1 MPEMSIPLRVAFAV
15 IVGAWLSAPL
25 SLSLANEQPCGVPKP
40 GVDDWRIEAQTAVN
54 IDPKPL
60 CALIDNL
67 EALKPNI
74 HSVLVVRH
82 GSLVFE
88 HYRRGVDQRWGSD
101 LGEVTYGPD
110 VKHDVRSIS
119 KSVVSLLIG
128 IALDRKLIANI
139 DQTVLSFLPQYASL
153 RTPAKERISL
163 RHLLTMSSGIAWNEN
178 IPYTDAQNS
187 ERRMIDAPDPYRY
200 VLEQPLM
207 GEPGKVWN
215 YSGGS
220 TALLA
225 AVLQR
230 TSGKWVVKFARD
242 ELFTPLGITD
252 LEWAQMPGSGEF
264 AAAYG
269 LRLRPRDMAKLG
281 QLVISNG
288 IWKGKPIVSPEWL
301 KEVTMRRFPVEYNLY
316 YGYQWWISSS
326 SVNGKKIDW
335 FEALGLGGQRI
346 IIVPS
351 LELVV
356 VFTTGLYDAREGWL
370 ATTRLRDDYVLPA
383 AVGP

>member
-1 MPEMSIPLRVAFAV
+1 MSIPLRVVFV
-15 IVGAWLSAPL
+15 IILGTWLSAPP
-25 SLSLANEQPCGVPKP
+25 SLSLANEQPCGVPNP
-40 GVDDWRIEAQTAVN
+40 DVDDWRIEAQTAVS

-67 EALKPNI
+67 ETLTPNI
-74 HSVLVVRH
+74 HSVLVIRR

-88 HYRRGVDQRWGSD
+88 HYRRGVDQRWGRA
-101 LGEVTYGPD
+101 LGEVAHGPED
-110 VKHDVRSIS
+110 KHDVRSVS
-119 KSVVSLLIG
+119 KSVVSLLFG

-139 DQTVLSFLPQYASL
+139 DQTVFTFLPQYASL

-178 IPYTDAQNS
+178 IPYTDEQNS
-187 ERRMIDAPDPYRY
+187 ERRMTRAPDPYRY
-200 VLEQPLM
+200 VLEQPLI

-215 YSGGS
+215 YCSGS

-230 TSGKWVVKFARD
+230 ASGKWIVKFARD

-252 LEWAQMPGSGEF
+252 LEWVQMPASGEF
-264 AAAYG
+264 AAASG

-281 QLVISNG
+281 QLVISHG
-288 IWKGKPIVSPEWL
+288 IWKGKPIVSAEWL
-301 KEVTMRRFPVEYNLY
+301 EESTTGRFPVDTVY
-316 YGYQWWISSS
+316 YGYQWWIGSSH
-326 SVNGKKIDW
+326 VNAKKIDW
-335 FEALGLGGQRI
+335 FEAFGLGGQRI

-351 LELVV
+351 LDLVV
-356 VFTTGLYDAREGWL
+356 VFTTGLYDMENASFV
-370 ATTRLRDDYVLPA
+370 TTGLLDDYVLPA
-383 AVGP
+383 VVGP

>member
-1 MPEMSIPLRVAFAV
+1 MSIPLRVFFAL
-15 IVGAWLSAPL
+15 IVGAWFSAPL

-40 GVDDWRIEAQTAVN
+40 GADDWRIEAQPVVG

-67 EALKPNI
+67 ETLRPNI
-74 HSVLVVRH
+74 HSVLVVRR

-88 HYRRGVDQRWGSD
+88 HYRRGIDQRLGSS
-101 LGEVTYGPD
+101 LGEVEHGPD
-110 VKHDVRSIS
+110 VKHDVRSVS

-128 IALDRKLIANI
+128 IALDRKLIENI
-139 DQTVLSFLPQYASL
+139 DQSVFTFLPPQYAAL
-153 RTPAKERISL
+153 RTPANERITL
-163 RHLLTMSSGIAWNEN
+163 RHLLTMSSGVAWNQN
-178 IPYTDAQNS
+178 MPYFDAKNS
-187 ERRMIDAPDPYRY
+187 ERRMTNAPDPYRY
-200 VLEQPLM
+200 VLEQPLLE
-207 GEPGKVWN
+207 EPGKVWN
-215 YSGGS
+215 YSSGS
-220 TALLA
+220 TQLLA
-225 AVLQR
+225 AVLQQR
-230 TSGKWVVKFARD
+230 SGKWLVKFARD

-288 IWKGKPIVSPEWL
+288 IWKGKSIVPAKWL
-301 KEVTMRRFPVEYNLY
+301 KEATTARLKAMDDTY

-326 SVNGKKIDW
+326 LVNGKKIDW
-335 FEALGLGGQRI
+335 FEALGLGSQRI

-351 LELVV
+351 LDLVV
-356 VFTTGLYDAREGWL
+356 VFTAGLYEMQNSWV
-370 ATTRLRDDYVLPA
+370 TTTPLLDDYILPA

>member
-1 MPEMSIPLRVAFAV
+1 MYLPLRVVFAV

-40 GVDDWRIEAQTAVN
+40 GVDDWRIEAQTAVS

-67 EALKPNI
+67 ETLELNI
-74 HSVLVVRH
+74 HSVLVVRR

-88 HYRRGVDQRWGSD
+88 HYRRGVDQRGGRA
-101 LGEVTYGPD
+101 LGEVAHGPD
-110 VKHDVRSIS
+110 VKHDVRSVS

-139 DQTVLSFLPQYASL
+139 DQTVFTFLPQYASL
-153 RTPAKERISL
+153 RTPAKERITL
-163 RHLLTMSSGIAWNEN
+163 RHLLTMSSGIVWNEN
-178 IPYTDAQNS
+178 MPYSDALNS
-187 ERRMIDAPDPYRY
+187 EHRMTDAPDPYRY
-200 VLEQPLM
+200 VLERPLM
-207 GEPGKVWN
+207 EEPGKVWN
-215 YSGGS
+215 YNGGS
-220 TALLA
+220 TSLLA

-230 TSGKWVVKFARD
+230 TSKKWIVKFARD
-242 ELFTPLGITD
+242 ELFKPLGITD
-252 LEWAQMPGSGEF
+252 LEWMQMPASGEF

-281 QLVISNG
+281 QLVISHG
-288 IWKGKPIVSPEWL
+288 LWKGRPIVSAEWL
-301 KEVTMRRFPVEYNLY
+301 KEATTGRFPVDTNYY

-335 FEALGLGGQRI
+335 FEAFGLGGQRI

-351 LELVV
+351 LDLVV
-356 VFTTGLYDAREGWL
+356 VFTTGLYDMPKPWL
-370 ATTRLRDDYVLPA
+370 ATTPLLDGYLLPA

>member
-1 MPEMSIPLRVAFAV
+1 MSIPLRVVFAL
-15 IVGAWLSAPL
+15 IVGAWCSAPL
-25 SLSLANEQPCGVPKP
+25 TLSWANEQPCGVPKS

-67 EALKPNI
+67 ETLKPNI
-74 HSVLVVRH
+74 HSVLVVRS

-88 HYRRGVDQRWGSD
+88 HYRRGVDQRWGRD
-101 LGEVTYGPD
+101 LGEVTHGPD
-110 VKHDVRSIS
+110 GKHDVRSVS

-139 DQTVLSFLPQYASL
+139 DQTIFTFLPQYASL

-252 LEWAQMPGSGEF
+252 LEWVQMPASGEF
-264 AAAYG
+264 AAASG

-281 QLVISNG
+281 QLVISHGN
-288 IWKGKPIVSPEWL
+288 WKGKPIVSAEWL
-301 KEVTMRRFPVEYNLY
+301 KEATIARFPVETNYY
-316 YGYQWWISSS
+316 YGYQWWISLS
-326 SVNGKKIDW
+326 SVGGKKIDW
-335 FEALGLGGQRI
+335 FEAFGLGGQRI

-356 VFTTGLYDAREGWL
+356 VFTTGLYDMPKSWL
-370 ATTRLRDDYVLPA
+370 STTDLLDDYVLPA
-383 AVGP
+383 VVGP

>member
-1 MPEMSIPLRVAFAV
+1 MSISLRVVFAI
-15 IVGAWLSAPL
+15 IVGACLGAPL
-25 SLSLANEQPCGVPKP
+25 FLSWANEQPCGVPKP
-40 GVDDWRIEAQTAVN
+40 GIDDWKIEAQTAVS
-54 IDPKPL
+54 IDPKLL
-60 CALIDNL
+60 CALIDNIETRKL
-67 EALKPNI
+67 NI
-74 HSVLVVRH
+74 HSVLVVRS

-101 LGEVTYGPD
+101 LGEIAHGPE
-110 VKHDVRSIS
+110 VKHDVRSVS
-119 KSVVSLLIG
+119 KSVISLLIG
-128 IALDRKLIANI
+128 IALERKLITNI
-139 DQTVLSFLPQYASL
+139 DQTVFSILPQYASL
-153 RTPAKERISL
+153 RTPTKERISL
-163 RHLLTMSSGIAWNEN
+163 RHLLTMSSGIAWNEFS
-178 IPYTDAQNS
+178 YTDPQNNWFS
-187 ERRMIDAPDPYRY
+187 MFDAPDPYRY

-207 GEPGKVWN
+207 EEPGKVWT

-230 TSGKWVVKFARD
+230 TSGKKIVNFARD

-252 LEWAQMPGSGEF
+252 LEWEQMPASGEF
-264 AAAYG
+264 VAESG

-288 IWKGKPIVSPEWL
+288 IWKGQPIVSAEWL
-301 KEVTMRRFPVEYNLY
+301 KEATMRIFRLDYHSY
-316 YGYQWWISSS
+316 YGYQWWINSS
-326 SVNGKKIDW
+326 SVNGKRIDW
-335 FEALGLGGQRI
+335 FEAFGLGGQRI

-356 VFTTGLYDAREGWL
+356 VFTAGLYDAQEGWV

>member
-1 MPEMSIPLRVAFAV
+1 M
-15 IVGAWLSAPL
+15 
-25 SLSLANEQPCGVPKP
+25 
-40 GVDDWRIEAQTAVN
+40 
-54 IDPKPL
+54 
-60 CALIDNL
+60 
-67 EALKPNI
+67 
-74 HSVLVVRH
+74 
-82 GSLVFE
+82 
-88 HYRRGVDQRWGSD
+88 
-101 LGEVTYGPD
+101 
-110 VKHDVRSIS
+110 
-119 KSVVSLLIG
+119 
-128 IALDRKLIANI
+128 IANI
-139 DQTVLSFLPQYASL
+139 DQTVFSFLPQYGSL

-200 VLEQPLM
+200 VLEQPLIE
-207 GEPGKVWN
+207 EPGKVWN

-230 TSGKWVVKFARD
+230 TSGKWIVKFARD

-252 LEWAQMPGSGEF
+252 LEWVQMPASGEF
-264 AAAYG
+264 AAASG

-281 QLVISNG
+281 QLVISHG
-288 IWKGKPIVSPEWL
+288 IWKGKPIVSAEWL
-301 KEVTMRRFPVEYNLY
+301 KEATMRRFPVETNYY

-326 SVNGKKIDW
+326 VVNGKKINW
-335 FEALGLGGQRI
+335 FEAFGLGGQRI

-356 VFTTGLYDAREGWL
+356 VFTTGLYDMENASL
-370 ATTRLRDDYVLPA
+370 ATTSLLDDYVLPA
-383 AVGP
+383 VVGP

>member
-1 MPEMSIPLRVAFAV
+1 MSITLRVVFAMF
-15 IVGAWLSAPL
+15 VGAWLSAPL
-25 SLSLANEQPCGVPKP
+25 SLSWAKEQPCGVPKS
-40 GVDDWRIEAQTAVN
+40 GVDDWRIEAQTAVS
-54 IDPKPL
+54 IDTKPL

-67 EALKPNI
+67 ETIKPNI
-74 HSVLVVRH
+74 HSVLVVRR

-88 HYRRGVDQRWGSD
+88 HYRRGVDQRWGRD

-110 VKHDVRSIS
+110 VKHDVRSAS
-119 KSVVSLLIG
+119 KSVISLLIG
-128 IALDRKLIANI
+128 IALERKLIANI
-139 DQTVLSFLPQYASL
+139 DQTIFSFLPQYASL
-153 RTPAKERISL
+153 RTPAKERITL

-187 ERRMIDAPDPYRY
+187 ERRMIDATDPYRY
-200 VLEQPLM
+200 VLEQPLTE
-207 GEPGKVWN
+207 EPGKVWN

-230 TSGKWVVKFARD
+230 TSGKWIVKFARD

-252 LEWAQMPGSGEF
+252 LEWVQMPASGEF
-264 AAAYG
+264 AAASG

-281 QLVISNG
+281 QLVISHG
-288 IWKGKPIVSPEWL
+288 IWKGKPIVSAEWL
-301 KEVTMRRFPVEYNLY
+301 KEATMLRFPVETNHY
-316 YGYQWWISSS
+316 YGYQWWISWSV
-326 SVNGKKIDW
+326 VNGKKINW
-335 FEALGLGGQRI
+335 VEAFGLGGQRI

-356 VFTTGLYDAREGWL
+356 VFTTGLYDTQKAWL
-370 ATTRLRDDYVLPA
+370 ATTSLLDDYVLPA
-383 AVGP
+383 TAGP

>member
-1 MPEMSIPLRVAFAV
+1 MSIPLRIVFAV

-25 SLSLANEQPCGVPKP
+25 SLSLANEQPCGVPKS
-40 GVDDWRIEAQTAVN
+40 GVDDWRIEAQTAVS

-67 EALKPNI
+67 ETLKPNI
-74 HSVLVVRH
+74 HSVLVVRR

-88 HYRRGVDQRWGSD
+88 HYRRGVDQRLGRA
-101 LGEVTYGPD
+101 LGEVAYGPD
-110 VKHDVRSIS
+110 VKHDVRSVS

-139 DQTVLSFLPQYASL
+139 DESVFTFFPQYASL

-163 RHLLTMSSGIAWNEN
+163 RHLLTMSSGIAWNQN

-187 ERRMIDAPDPYRY
+187 ERRMTRAPDPYRY

-207 GEPGKVWN
+207 EEPGKVWN
-215 YSGGS
+215 YSSGS
-220 TALLA
+220 TVLLA
-225 AVLQR
+225 GVLQR
-230 TSGKWVVKFARD
+230 TSGKWLVKFARD
-242 ELFTPLGITD
+242 ELFIPLGITD
-252 LEWAQMPGSGEF
+252 LEWVQMPGSGEF

-281 QLVISNG
+281 QLVISHG
-288 IWKGKPIVSPEWL
+288 IWKGKPIVSAEWL
-301 KEVTMRRFPVEYNLY
+301 KEATMGRFPVDTAY

-326 SVNGKKIDW
+326 HVNAKKIDW
-335 FEALGLGGQRI
+335 FEAFGLGGQRI

-351 LELVV
+351 LDLVV
-356 VFTTGLYDAREGWL
+356 VFTTGLYDMENASL
-370 ATTRLRDDYVLPA
+370 VTTSLLDDYVLPA
-383 AVGP
+383 VVGP

>member
-1 MPEMSIPLRVAFAV
+1 MSILVRFVFAV
-15 IVGAWLSAPL
+15 VVGAWLIAPL
-25 SLSLANEQPCGVPKP
+25 SLSWANEQTCGVPKP
-40 GVDDWRIEAQTAVN
+40 GVDDWQIEAQRAVG

-67 EALKPNI
+67 ETLKLNI
-74 HSVLVVRH
+74 HSVLVVRR

-88 HYRRGVDQRWGSD
+88 HYRRGVDQRLGRD
-101 LGEVTYGPD
+101 LGEVAFGPD
-110 VKHDVRSIS
+110 VKHDVRSVS
-119 KSVVSLLIG
+119 KSVVSLLLG

-139 DQTVLSFLPQYASL
+139 DESIFAFLPKYESL
-153 RTPAKERISL
+153 RTPAKERITL

-178 IPYTDAQNS
+178 MPYTDALNS
-187 ERRMIDAPDPYRY
+187 EHRMTDAPDPYRY

-207 GEPGKVWN
+207 EEPGKVWN
-215 YSGGS
+215 YNGGS
-220 TALLA
+220 TTLLA

-230 TSGKWVVKFARD
+230 TSGKWIVKFARD
-242 ELFTPLGITD
+242 ELLKPLGITD

-281 QLVISNG
+281 QLVNSHG
-288 IWKGKPIVSPEWL
+288 IWKGKPIVSAEWL
-301 KEVTMRRFPVEYNLY
+301 KEATTARLPVSDTAYY

-326 SVNGKKIDW
+326 LVNGKKIDW
-335 FEALGLGGQRI
+335 FEAFGLGGQRI

-356 VFTTGLYDAREGWL
+356 VFTAGLYDMQNSWR
-370 ATTRLRDDYVLPA
+370 ATTPILDGYILPA
-383 AVGP
+383 VASP